1 MQLSFDSIII
11 SIRQFESRQQS
22 ESMFSLNLAMNDVEL
37 ITLSLEIDLSDSLR
51 AQKELKRLMRDEKI
65 YEKLV
70 DSIEAQ
76 NTNISNAIANYVQ
89 IEDHHDSKKC
99 QYIKVSKVLRQ
110 NISRHKNNDLNK
122 ALKLLTTMKKKKK
135 KNIVIDFCY
144 MHLMKIVDHFELQT
158 RKLNKIEFKHKLN
171 IIYNQKTNLM
181 LLKTNRSTYQ

>member
-1 MQLSFDSIII
+1 
-11 SIRQFESRQQS
+11 
-22 ESMFSLNLAMNDVEL
+22 MFSFNSTMNDVDL
-37 ITLSLEIDLSDSLR
+37 ITLSFEIDLSDFLR
-51 AQKELKRLMRDEKI
+51 AQKELKKLIRDEKI

-70 DSIEAQ
+70 DSIETQ
-76 NTNISNAIANYVQ
+76 NIDISNAIANYVQ
-89 IEDHHDSKKC
+89 VENHHDFEKC
-99 QYIKVSKVLRQ
+99 QCNKVSKALRQ
-110 NISRHKNNDLNK
+110 NISRHKDNDLNK

-181 LLKTNRSTYQ
+181 SLKTNRSTYQ